1 MGPSLVAQIS
11 PIREI
16 GVRSGTF
23 FLVISFA
30 GLTGNPIGGALIQ
43 KDGGGFLYLQ
53 IFCGATMLAATFV
66 YVAAR
71 WVQVG
76 FKPKII

>member
-1 MGPSLVAQIS
+1 MGPSLIAQIS

-23 FLVISFA
+23 FLCVAFA
-30 GLTGNPIGGALIQ
+30 GLTGNPIGGALVG
-43 KDGGGFLYLQ
+43 KDHGGFLYLQ
-53 IFCGATMLAATFV
+53 IFCGLAMFV
-66 YVAAR
+66 GSSLYLASR

-76 FKPKII
+76 FKPKVI